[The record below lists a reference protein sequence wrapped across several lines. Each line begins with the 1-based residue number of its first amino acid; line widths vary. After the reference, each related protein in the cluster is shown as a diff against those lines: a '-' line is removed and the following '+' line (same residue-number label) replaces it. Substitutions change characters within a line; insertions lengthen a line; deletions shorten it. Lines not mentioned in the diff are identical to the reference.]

1 MYEIDGIAYAGEPDE
16 IIKVKSAR
24 VINDLCLLLTF
35 STGEQRI
42 YDAKPLLQ
50 YPAFQPLSNKDLFN
64 QVTVECGTVT
74 WDNGRIDIAPET
86 LYQNS
91 FEYEHAI

>member
-1 MYEIDGIAYAGEPDE
+1 MYVINGIAYAGEPDE
-16 IIKVKSAR
+16 TIKVKSAR
-24 VINDLCLLLTF
+24 VINELCLLLTF

-42 YDAKPLLQ
+42 YDAKSLLQ

-91 FEYEHAI
+91 FEYEHVI

>member
-1 MYEIDGIAYAGEPDE
+1 MYIINGIAYAGDPEKSIE
-16 IIKVKSAR
+16 VKSAK

-35 STGEQRI
+35 TTGEQRI

-50 YPAFQPLSNKDLFN
+50 YPAFRSLANPELFN
-64 QVTVECGTVT
+64 QVTVEYGTVT
-74 WDNGRIDIAPET
+74 WDNGNIDIAPET

-91 FEYEHAI
+91 HSYDPVI

>member
-1 MYEIDGIAYAGEPDE
+1 MYEIDGIAYVGKPEE

-35 STGEQRI
+35 TTGEQRI
-42 YDAKPLLQ
+42 YDATPLLQ